1 MAKKIV
7 HSKEDVLNTEAKI
20 KQAAQAVFM
29 RKGYAAT
36 RTRVIAEESGINLA
50 LINYYFRSKENLF
63 NLVMLDCM
71 KGFIGGLKQILNR
84 EDLSLEEKLGE
95 IVAHY
100 LSMFKSQP
108 DLPLF
113 ILHEIR
119 HNPNGIVN
127 TLGMKQTLTKSH
139 FYQQL
144 KAEGPPK
151 IDPMHFLM
159 NIIALTV
166 FPFIAS
172 PLFKIVGDLD
182 DANYMKMMNDR
193 KKLIP
198 IWMKQMLQK

>member
-1 MAKKIV
+1 MAKKIQV
-7 HSKEDVLNTEAKI
+7 STEEVLNTESKI
-20 KQAAQAVFM
+20 KQAAKIVFM

-36 RTRVIAEESGINLA
+36 RTRDIAEESGINLA

-63 NLVMLDCM
+63 SLVMLDCM
-71 KGFIGGLKQILNR
+71 KNFMGGLKQILNR

-95 IVAHY
+95 IVGHY
-100 LSMFKSQP
+100 LNMFKSEP

-113 ILHEIR
+113 IMHEIR
-119 HNPNGIVN
+119 HNPKGIVN

-151 IDPMHFLM
+151 VDPMHFLM
-159 NIIALTV
+159 NIIAMSV

-172 PLFKIVGDLD
+172 PLLKIVGELD
-182 DANYMKMMNDR
+182 DVSFMKMMNDR

-198 IWMKQMLQK
+198 LWMKQILQK